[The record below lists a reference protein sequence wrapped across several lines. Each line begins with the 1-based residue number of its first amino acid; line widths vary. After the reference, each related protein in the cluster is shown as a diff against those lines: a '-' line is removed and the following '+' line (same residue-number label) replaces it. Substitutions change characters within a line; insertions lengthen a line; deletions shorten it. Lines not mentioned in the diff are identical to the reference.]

1 MYDPQKLHPIS
12 YVTSLIN
19 VIKNNFIVIIIF
31 LFNIK
36 DFKYDDFYSYL
47 WPGIMTL
54 IFLIT
59 FFYNIFKVYNTR
71 YWIENNHFI
80 LTTGVLN
87 KRAKRTQ
94 Y

>member
-54 IFLIT
+54 IF
-59 FFYNIFKVYNTR
+59 
-71 YWIENNHFI
+71 
-80 LTTGVLN
+80 
-87 KRAKRTQ
+87 
-94 Y
+94 

>member
-1 MYDPQKLHPIS
+1 MTMYNPQKLHPVS

-59 FFYNIFKVYNTR
+59 FFYNIFNGRMIIHEEFYPTLFLK
-71 YWIENNHFI
+71 
-80 LTTGVLN
+80 L
-87 KRAKRTQ
+87 
-94 Y
+94 